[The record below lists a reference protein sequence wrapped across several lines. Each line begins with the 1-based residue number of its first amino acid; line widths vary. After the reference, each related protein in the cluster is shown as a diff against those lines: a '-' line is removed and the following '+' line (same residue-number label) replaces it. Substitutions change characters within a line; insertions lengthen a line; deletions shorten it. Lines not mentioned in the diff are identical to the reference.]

1 MKKYSIT
8 IIGSG
13 SAYTPGIVN
22 SILANMKRLPIKRIT
37 LLDNEEDRL
46 HKIGDYVEVLIKE
59 KFPDVEIVLTTDR
72 KTAFTGMD
80 FLFAQ
85 IRAGRLPQRSL
96 DEKIPLKYN
105 VPGQETCGPG
115 GFAFAMREIPQMV
128 SISKDVVKY
137 APDAWIINYSN
148 PTAIV
153 AAAVHKAVPE
163 AKNLC
168 ICDMPVAEE
177 QILAANLDKKA
188 EDLTFDYFGLNHL
201 GWFTS
206 IYNNEGKDLLPQL
219 AEKLRKDGLDI
230 PDAGFIDDDWRKTFN
245 RIPKGVKYFPQ
256 GGYIPLTYLQ
266 YYLYPDEIVKDEDP
280 KYTRADMVI
289 ENREKKVYAQCDD
302 VVKKGTVKGCSL
314 SEDTHGDFIVDVA
327 TAIANNTGE
336 RYIINVPN
344 RGAIE
349 NFDYDSIVE
358 LPCYVDIHGAHPV
371 SIGKIPLFQKGLME
385 AVNAYE
391 RLTVEAALEGSYE
404 KALMALT
411 LNPIVPSVGIAK
423 KILDDYIEV
432 NKKYFP
438 ELK

>member
-1 MKKYSIT
+1 MKKYNIT

-22 SILANMKRLPIKRIT
+22 SILNNKDKLPIKQLT
-37 LLDNEEDRL
+37 LIDNEEDRL
-46 HKIGDYVEVLIKE
+46 HVIGDYVKILFKE
-59 KFPDVEIVLTTDR
+59 KYPDIKVVLTTDR
-72 KTAFTGMD
+72 KTAFENMD

-85 IRAGRLPQRSL
+85 IRAGRLPLRSL

-115 GFAFAMREIPQMV
+115 GFAFAMREIPAMI
-128 SISKDVVKY
+128 SICKDVVKY

-153 AAAVHKAVPE
+153 AAAIKKAVPE

-168 ICDMPVAEE
+168 ICDMPVGEE
-177 QILAANLDKKA
+177 EILAYNLGHDTN
-188 EDLTFDYFGLNHL
+188 ELTFDYFGLNHL
-201 GWFTS
+201 GWFTG
-206 IYNNEGKDLLPQL
+206 IYDKEGHDLLPKLIEKVKNNGVDMKQL
-219 AEKLRKDGLDI
+219 SFL
-230 PDAGFIDDDWRKTFN
+230 DDDWKKTFS
-245 RIPKGVKYFPQ
+245 RIQNGIKYFPD
-256 GGYIPLTYLQ
+256 GYIPLTYLQ
-266 YYLYPDEIVKDEDP
+266 YYFYPDEIVKEEDP
-280 KYTRADMVI
+280 KYTRADFVMK
-289 ENREKKVYAQCDD
+289 NREKKVYKECGE
-302 VVKKGTVKGCSL
+302 VVKKGTAKGCSL
-314 SEDTHGDFIVDVA
+314 SEDSHGDFIVNVA
-327 TAIANNTGE
+327 AALANDSNE
-336 RYIINVPN
+336 RYIINVEN
-344 RGAIE
+344 RGAIN

-358 LPCYVDIHGAHPV
+358 LPCYVNAEGAHPV
-371 SIGKIPLFQKGLME
+371 SIGNIPLFQKGLME

-404 KALMALT
+404 KALMALS

-438 ELK
+438 KLR